1 MRAGRLRH
9 KVTLMT
15 PANTVT
21 DLGEIETGY
30 TNEGTFYAEVISKV
44 GGEFTADNA
53 TNSTTNYTIYMRYN
67 STDFNFVQAD
77 SFLVFG
83 DRVLRILSSAMADH
97 RNRMVVIQA
106 DEIATRTLHGDVL
119 SVVAGGSGGLQLP
132 DAIADDFIELE

>member
-15 PANTVT
+15 PANTVS

-30 TNEGTFYAEVISKV
+30 TNEGTFFAEVVSKV

-53 TNSTTNYTIYMRYN
+53 TNSTTNYTVYMRYN
-67 STDFNFVQAD
+67 SSDLNFIQAD

-83 DRVLRILSSAMADH
+83 TRVLRILSSAMADH
-97 RNRMVVIQA
+97 RNRMIVIQA

-119 SVVAGGSGGLQLP
+119 SVVPGGADGIQLP
-132 DAIADDFIELE
+132 DAITDDLLELE

>member
-30 TNEGTFYAEVISKV
+30 TNEGTFHAEVISKV

-53 TNSTTNYTIYMRYN
+53 TNSVTNYTVHLRYN
-67 STDFNFVQAD
+67 RTDLTLIQGD
-77 SFLVFG
+77 SYLVFG
-83 DRVLRILSSAMADH
+83 QRVLRILSSAMSDH
-97 RNRMVVIQA
+97 RNRMVTMQA
-106 DEIATRTLHGDVL
+106 DEIASRTLHGDVL
-119 SVVAGGSGGLQLP
+119 SVVAGGAGGLQLP

>member
-30 TNEGTFYAEVISKV
+30 TNEGTFHAEVISKV

-53 TNSTTNYTIYMRYN
+53 TNSVTNYTIHMRYN
-67 STDFNFVQAD
+67 KTDLTLVQGD
-77 SFLVFG
+77 SYLVFG
-83 DRVLRILSSAMADH
+83 NRVLRILSSAMGDH
-97 RNRMVVIQA
+97 RNRMVTIQA
-106 DEIATRTLHGDVL
+106 DEIASRTLHGDVL
-119 SVVAGGSGGLQLP
+119 SVVAGQSNGLQLP
-132 DAIADDFIELE
+132 DSITDDLFELE